1 LGKSDQAYRSDTTYL
16 LRIYVLLL
24 LFALA
29 VAAPHSSIAAVCFQF
44 EELKHIE

>member
-1 LGKSDQAYRSDTTYL
+1 MYSADTTYL

-29 VAAPHSSIAAVCFQF
+29 VAAPHSSIAAVIFF
-44 EELKHIE
+44 EELKEVI